1 MRSPRNHDR
10 SYPASDRKIG
20 SRRRWGGATAV
31 SVTGSSQDAVEPAEG
46 EHTAEP
52 EEDPE
57 QERTVVRHE
66 PGLAHVEHASR
77 PRTEHGE
84 EHDGH
89 DEVGGTPSSS
99 RMHPAMAAGVRTSPM

>member
-46 EHTAEP
+46 EQTAEP

-57 QERTVVRHE
+57 QERTVVRHD

-77 PRTEHGE
+77 SRTEHGE

-89 DEVGGTPSSS
+89 DEVEGHAAEQH
-99 RMHPAMAAGVRTSPM
+99 RRPADLLPAR